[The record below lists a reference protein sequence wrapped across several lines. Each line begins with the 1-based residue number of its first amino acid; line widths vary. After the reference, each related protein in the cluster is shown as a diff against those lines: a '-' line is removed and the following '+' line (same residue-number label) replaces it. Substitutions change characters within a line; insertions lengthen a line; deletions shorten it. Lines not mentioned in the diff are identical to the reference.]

1 MSRIFLPWAS
11 IRLFHHSHRQ
21 AYSDIDVK
29 ITYAL
34 FCCTSV
40 IEAYSLLPIVITM
53 LHEGDNSHSHEPFLR
68 LRERWPEMVTQ
79 YSLIQFFA
87 RNKRHSKKMWIVTKL
102 GCKDFLD
109 QHWCMESCF
118 SSARITKLVLQYLKD
133 GWKEKIQ
140 DVASYLRFNDHSSH
154 WVLEHNHYSSQ
165 ILGMMSIKRP
175 FDESVLLWHMAT
187 DFCFFLSSVSEH
199 RCAFAEGP
207 TILTCLRDELIV
219 IDEAT
224 RRELEARS
232 ARSSGCRQELTKCK
246 AVQCR
251 QMSNYMVY
259 LLFVNPEC

>member
-1 MSRIFLPWAS
+1 
-11 IRLFHHSHRQ
+11 
-21 AYSDIDVK
+21 
-29 ITYAL
+29 
-34 FCCTSV
+34 
-40 IEAYSLLPIVITM
+40 
-53 LHEGDNSHSHEPFLR
+53 
-68 LRERWPEMVTQ
+68 
-79 YSLIQFFA
+79 
-87 RNKRHSKKMWIVTKL
+87 MWIVTKL

-140 DVASYLRFNDHSSH
+140 DAASYLRFNDHSSH